1 MGLSRSERALTAVR
15 WLAKETGKTH
25 YQIGEAMGYKSRSGF
40 SQAINGK
47 KNLPGDFTERLVA
60 VDGRI
65 NPDFLDGKS
74 DNLLVD
80 GYEQPYIQP
89 TAGPEPFDMK
99 LPRQRQNESR
109 DQILVPKEFFSMI
122 SDMQETIRSQ
132 QETITMLVQAITG
145 LQEKRNIG

>member
-74 DNLLVD
+74 GVFFDDLGHARNYPQSAGNNHYACTGHYWLAGKKEHRIISIV
-80 GYEQPYIQP
+80 EYI
-89 TAGPEPFDMK
+89 K
-99 LPRQRQNESR
+99 HHLP
-109 DQILVPKEFFSMI
+109 
-122 SDMQETIRSQ
+122 
-132 QETITMLVQAITG
+132 
-145 LQEKRNIG
+145 